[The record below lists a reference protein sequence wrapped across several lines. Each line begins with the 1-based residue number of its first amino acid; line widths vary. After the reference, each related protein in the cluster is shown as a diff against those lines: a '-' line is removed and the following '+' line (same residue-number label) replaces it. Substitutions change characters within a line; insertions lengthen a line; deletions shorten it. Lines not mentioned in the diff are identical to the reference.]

1 MNLRQGIIISSML
14 ALLASF
20 TPVAHGQTSQANDEP
35 AIRFARVTQTKAL
48 AANDLD
54 RVVSFWTPDIT
65 IRRALGQPLSGVAEA
80 RKVLEP
86 AVPSAI
92 AAAPAT
98 PAPPAII
105 YQREA
110 VSVTVSS
117 NWPLAY
123 EEGRWS
129 GHSGSVDTPAI
140 IGGRYSAQWVKRG
153 GKWLIRSEVFVALTC
168 VDAACKFAAAP

>member
-1 MNLRQGIIISSML
+1 MKLTQRIVSL
-14 ALLASF
+14 TFFALLLSAAPAAHAQTAQAS
-20 TPVAHGQTSQANDEP
+20 DEA

-48 AANDLD
+48 AVNDLD

-86 AVPSAI
+86 ATPPASASG
-92 AAAPAT
+92 AAPA
-98 PAPPAII
+98 PAII
-105 YQREA
+105 YQRES

-117 NWPLAY
+117 NWPLAF

-129 GHSGSVDTPAI
+129 GHSGSVDTPSI
-140 IGGRYSAQWVKRG
+140 IGGRYSAQWVKRD
-153 GKWLIRSEVFVALTC
+153 GKWFIRSEVFVALTC
-168 VDAACKFAAAP
+168 SDAACKFAAAP

>member
-1 MNLRQGIIISSML
+1 MNLRQGIISSLML
-14 ALLASF
+14 ALLSSVA
-20 TPVAHGQTSQANDEP
+20 PVVNGQTSQANDEP

-86 AVPSAI
+86 AVPSGI
-92 AAAPAT
+92 AAT
-98 PAPPAII
+98 PATPAII

-110 VSVTVSS
+110 VSVAVSS

-168 VDAACKFAAAP
+168 VDAACKFAAVP

>member
-1 MNLRQGIIISSML
+1 MNFTQQVYSVSVL
-14 ALLASF
+14 ALLLSAAA
-20 TPVAHGQTSQANDEP
+20 TAHAQTSQANDEA

-80 RKVLEP
+80 RKALEP
-86 AVPSAI
+86 AAPIV
-92 AAAPAT
+92 AATAT
-98 PAPPAII
+98 APAII

-129 GHSGSVDTPAI
+129 GHSASVDTPAI
-140 IGGRYSAQWVKRG
+140 IGGRYSAQWVKRD
-153 GKWLIRSEVFVALTC
+153 GKWFIRSEVFVALTC
-168 VDAACKFAAAP
+168 LDAACKFAAAP